1 MNPQETNEQEQEQE
15 GSMIQ
20 EIFKNI
26 VQLNKER
33 LECERNYQ
41 FVEAGRIKDNLKKL
55 GEEYIRVNMEMMREK
70 QRNERESLEAE
81 YEKDVDASNTK
92 WDAEIAKGDEDS
104 ENQYNEITQR
114 QQQELTEVQEKLKKI
129 EEKEIKMSPEILN
142 LQHQIQGLVKDQRY
156 NEAAILQK
164 KLEKSRDICVQKNQ
178 FSMDE
183 SIRNKLETVHR
194 KHENEIMAIEKRIN
208 ANREAMYKAKELEFE
223 QLNSRFKVYREK
235 LENNHAN
242 ELIKE
247 EKRMKSF
254 NPCSNNL
261 AMEE

>member
-1 MNPQETNEQEQEQE
+1 MNGQEQHEQQEEQE

-33 LECERNYQ
+33 MECERNFQ

-55 GEEYIRVNMEMMREK
+55 GEEYIRVNMVMMREK
-70 QRNERESLEAE
+70 QRNEKESLEAE
-81 YEKDVDASNTK
+81 YEKDADASNAK
-92 WDAEIAKGDEDS
+92 WDAEIAKSEEDA

-114 QQQELTEVQEKLKKI
+114 QQQELSDVQEKLKKV
-129 EEKEIKMSPEILN
+129 EEREIKMSPEILN
-142 LQHQIQGLVKDQRY
+142 LQHQIMALVKDQRY
-156 NEAAILQK
+156 NEAAVLQK
-164 KLEKSRDICVQKNQ
+164 KLEKLRDACVQKNQ
-178 FSMDE
+178 FTMDE
-183 SIRNKLETVHR
+183 SIRNKLEAVHR

-208 ANREAMYKAKELEFE
+208 ANREALYKAKETEFE

-261 AMEE
+261 AMED